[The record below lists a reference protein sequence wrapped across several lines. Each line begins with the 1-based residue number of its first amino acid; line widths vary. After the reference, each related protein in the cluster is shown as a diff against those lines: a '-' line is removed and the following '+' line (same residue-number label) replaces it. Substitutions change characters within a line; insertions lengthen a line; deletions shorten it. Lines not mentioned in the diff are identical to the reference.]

1 MIEWLSG
8 IDRAVFTFV
17 NQTLANP
24 VTDSIM
30 PIITNDNVLR
40 VLYAAILAVL
50 LIFGRKRFVWVAV
63 FSLVVVAL
71 TDQSSSAWLKPW
83 LARLRPCKV
92 MEVRLL
98 VDGCGAG
105 YSFPSSHATNLFGQA
120 LFFGLLYKKYVPYF
134 ILFAF
139 LVGLSR
145 VFVGVH
151 YPLDVVGGMI
161 LGGAEGA
168 LAAWA
173 LWNLDRRM
181 KLKPKPAMRPV
192 FRIRDDTMKS

>member
-8 IDRAVFTFV
+8 IDRTVFTFI

-50 LIFGRKRFVWVAV
+50 LILGRKRMVWVAV
-63 FSLVVVAL
+63 FSLVVVTL

-83 LARLRPCKV
+83 LERLRPCKV
-92 MEVRLL
+92 MTVRLL
-98 VDGCGAG
+98 VSCGAG
-105 YSFPSSHATNLFGQA
+105 YSFPSSHAANLFGQA
-120 LFFGLLYKKYVPYF
+120 LFFGLLYKKYLPYS
-134 ILFAF
+134 ILAAF
-139 LVGLSR
+139 LVGISR

-161 LGGAEGA
+161 VGGIEGA

-173 LWNLDRRM
+173 LLVLDRHS
-181 KLKPKPAMRPV
+181 KLRPTPTLRPAFPVGDKPV
-192 FRIRDDTMKS
+192 DS